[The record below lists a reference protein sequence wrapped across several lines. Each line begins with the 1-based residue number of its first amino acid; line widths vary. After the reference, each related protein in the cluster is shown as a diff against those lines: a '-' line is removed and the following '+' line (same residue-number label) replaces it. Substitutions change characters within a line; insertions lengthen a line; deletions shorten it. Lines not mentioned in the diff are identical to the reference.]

1 MRTASAFYY
10 TATDLYSMVYETAKA
25 LLMQLWKVL
34 TVSPLQSAC
43 LAMHQITMK
52 TKGRQLQRV
61 SKTTW
66 LSSEATVRA
75 RSEILGIW
83 VALKQLSE
91 NKNDATGA
99 VLLRLKKTISTC
111 CFPFVNIGTSP
122 GTTEQSFSG
131 GMF

>member
-1 MRTASAFYY
+1 
-10 TATDLYSMVYETAKA
+10 
-25 LLMQLWKVL
+25 
-34 TVSPLQSAC
+34 
-43 LAMHQITMK
+43 
-52 TKGRQLQRV
+52 
-61 SKTTW
+61 
-66 LSSEATVRA
+66 VRA

-131 GMF
+131 GMFWLSAGKNFRRTVHQQAL